1 VTRAADTADGQG
13 AVASVALP
21 VFDDL
26 DRRIIAFLR
35 ADGRASWTEIA
46 AKVGTSVATVSRRGQ
61 RLLADS
67 TVRVAVAP
75 VTAYPGHGSMFFV
88 RIACRSGA
96 TGRVVEQ
103 LSTRPNIRFMALVS
117 GPYDIAAEVSVD
129 SRASLVHPLITEIE
143 ETDGIEWT
151 QTDLILHE
159 YKVAQDWTWQLL
171 VGESISKT
179 NLSDPHACDESHL
192 DEVDHS
198 IVDVMRSRGRAPFS
212 MVAEQVGLDE
222 TTVARRFEAMF
233 SRGCI
238 HVLTLAPAAALG
250 FAPEVLLNVN
260 VSPRRLRAV
269 SEELSSFVGVRF
281 VAATLSGSLLCEM
294 IQPTN
299 AALFS
304 FLTETLGTIEGVR
317 GWDASTELLTIRR
330 GFVETPWW
338 RSELSR
344 HLESGAV
351 DGAMHAGGQAVG
363 GTSGGTRRRP

>member
-1 VTRAADTADGQG
+1 VSRAPDAADGQG
-13 AVASVALP
+13 PGTLP

-61 RLLADS
+61 RLLGDG

-96 TGRVVEQ
+96 AAHVAEQ
-103 LSTRPNIRFMALVS
+103 LSTRPNIRFLALVS
-117 GPYDIAAEVSVD
+117 GSYDIAAEVCVD
-129 SRASLVHPLITEIE
+129 ASTSLVRPLITDIE

-151 QTDLILHE
+151 QTNLILHE

-171 VGESISKT
+171 VGESIGST
-179 NLSDPHACDESHL
+179 ISDPHACDGSHM

-198 IVDVMRSRGRAPFS
+198 IVEVMRARGRAPFS
-212 MVAEQVGLDE
+212 LVAEQVGLDE
-222 TTVARRFEAMF
+222 TTVARRFEAML

-238 HVLTLAPAAALG
+238 HVVTLAPAAALG
-250 FAPEVLLNVN
+250 FTPEVLLDLN

-269 SEELSSFVGVRF
+269 SQELSSFVGVRF
-281 VAATLSGSLLCEM
+281 VAATMSGSLLCEM

-299 AALFS
+299 ADLFS
-304 FLTETLGTIEGVR
+304 FLTETLASIDGVR
-317 GWDASTELLTIRR
+317 GWEASMELLTIRR

-338 RSELSR
+338 RTELS
-344 HLESGAV
+344 HLDAQAPGITA
-351 DGAMHAGGQAVG
+351 AAGGSVLERAARAAQ
-363 GTSGGTRRRP
+363 RPR